1 MWSRPLALALLLLP
15 APALAGVKEKV
26 AALAPPGLVLVMDA
40 KGNELVAQNTDEP
53 FVPASVTKIVTAWL
67 AMEVLG
73 GDYRFETRFY
83 LDDKRVLYVR
93 GGGDPFLI
101 SEELAPLAT
110 ELVAAVGKKPI
121 TGIVLDASYYPS
133 NLRIPGIED
142 TDEAYNALN
151 SALAVN
157 FNTVYAVRS
166 GNKVR
171 SAEKQTPITP
181 LAITQFRLRGP
192 NGSGRISLS
201 QDPTV
206 SLQYAGE
213 LIAAFIERA
222 GGSVKG
228 KISTGTVPEGLEPV
242 YVHRQSRTLSE
253 ILVELLRASNNY
265 IANQVFLEI
274 GGHRLGGPVSLEKSL
289 QVANEMLAAHGL
301 AAAIHL
307 EEGSGISR
315 NNHFTARGL
324 AKVLELFAPHADL
337 LHGHDGGMNKTG
349 TMEGVRT
356 LAGYADTSS
365 HGRVRFVIS
374 LTSNDGEMRFRLLR
388 AISPGCKSRPPRRCF
403 PTRSQKFAISA
414 YRISAGGL
422 RSPAGYALRV
432 HVQRIDRVARRHE
445 QPVAVAAAEADVG
458 SALGQRDEADRLAG
472 RIEHLD
478 AVERR
483 AHAPAAPQIAVDVDP
498 KAVGRFF
505 FFAVDEDAAI
515 GELRSAVDHVEDID
529 RASLGRALD
538 DIELRFVGRKGQ
550 SVRPLDQPGGRDRRT
565 PAVGIEP
572 VDVEG
577 QFRLC
582 LHAQIIAGDAGGR
595 IGEPDGAVG
604 LHDHV
609 VRAIEPLAV
618 EPIDQ
623 HRDGAVILGA
633 RDATA

>member
-1 MWSRPLALALLLLP
+1 MWFRLFALALLLLP
-15 APALAGVKEKV
+15 APALAGVREQV
-26 AALAPPGLVLVMDA
+26 AALAPTALVLVVDA
-40 KGNELVAQNTDEP
+40 AGNELVAQNADEP

-101 SEELAPLAT
+101 SEELAPLAVA
-110 ELVAAVGKKPI
+110 LVAVIGKEPI
-121 TGIVLDASYYPS
+121 NGIVLDPSYYPS

-157 FNTVYAVRS
+157 FNTIYAVRS

-181 LAITQFRLRGP
+181 LAITQFRARGA
-192 NGSGRISLS
+192 NGTGRISLN

-222 GGSVKG
+222 GGSVTG
-228 KISTGTVPEGLEPV
+228 KISTGTVPERLDPV
-242 YVHRQSRTLSE
+242 YVHRQSRPLSK

-265 IANQVFLEI
+265 VANQVFLEI

-289 QVANEMLAAHGL
+289 QVANEILTAHGL

-315 NNHFTARGL
+315 NNRFSARGL
-324 AKVLELFAPHADL
+324 AKVLELFAPHADM

-349 TMEGVRT
+349 TMEGVST

-374 LTSNDGEMRFRLLR
+374 LTSSDGEMRFRLLR
-388 AISPGCKSRPPRRCF
+388 AIGS
-403 PTRSQKFAISA
+403 
-414 YRISAGGL
+414 GL
-422 RSPAGYALRV
+422 
-432 HVQRIDRVARRHE
+432 
-445 QPVAVAAAEADVG
+445 
-458 SALGQRDEADRLAG
+458 
-472 RIEHLD
+472 
-478 AVERR
+478 
-483 AHAPAAPQIAVDVDP
+483 
-498 KAVGRFF
+498 
-505 FFAVDEDAAI
+505 
-515 GELRSAVDHVEDID
+515 
-529 RASLGRALD
+529 
-538 DIELRFVGRKGQ
+538 
-550 SVRPLDQPGGRDRRT
+550 
-565 PAVGIEP
+565 
-572 VDVEG
+572 
-577 QFRLC
+577 
-582 LHAQIIAGDAGGR
+582 
-595 IGEPDGAVG
+595 
-604 LHDHV
+604 
-609 VRAIEPLAV
+609 
-618 EPIDQ
+618 
-623 HRDGAVILGA
+623 
-633 RDATA
+633 

>member
-1 MWSRPLALALLLLP
+1 
-15 APALAGVKEKV
+15 
-26 AALAPPGLVLVMDA
+26 LVLVVDA
-40 KGNELVAQNTDEP
+40 AGNELVAQNTDKP
-53 FVPASVTKIVTAWL
+53 FVPASVAKIVTAWL

-110 ELVAAVGKKPI
+110 ELVAAVGKEPI

-166 GNKVR
+166 GDTVR
-171 SAEKQTPITP
+171 SAETQTPITP
-181 LAITQFRLRGP
+181 LAISQFQLRGP
-192 NGSGRISLS
+192 NGKGRISLS

-213 LIAAFIERA
+213 LIAAFIARA

-228 KISTGTVPEGLEPV
+228 KISTGTVPAGLKPV
-242 YVHRQSRTLSE
+242 YIHLQSRTLSQ

-274 GGHRLGGPVSLEKSL
+274 GAHRLGGPVSLEKSL
-289 QVANEMLAAHGL
+289 RVANEMLAAHGL

-315 NNHFTARGL
+315 DNRFTARGL

-337 LHGHDGGMNKTG
+337 LHGRDGGMNKTG
-349 TMEGVRT
+349 SLEGVRT
-356 LAGYADTSS
+356 LAGYADTAS

-388 AISPGCKSRPPRRCF
+388 AI
-403 PTRSQKFAISA
+403 RS
-414 YRISAGGL
+414 
-422 RSPAGYALRV
+422 
-432 HVQRIDRVARRHE
+432 
-445 QPVAVAAAEADVG
+445 
-458 SALGQRDEADRLAG
+458 
-472 RIEHLD
+472 
-478 AVERR
+478 
-483 AHAPAAPQIAVDVDP
+483 
-498 KAVGRFF
+498 
-505 FFAVDEDAAI
+505 
-515 GELRSAVDHVEDID
+515 EL
-529 RASLGRALD
+529 
-538 DIELRFVGRKGQ
+538 
-550 SVRPLDQPGGRDRRT
+550 
-565 PAVGIEP
+565 
-572 VDVEG
+572 
-577 QFRLC
+577 
-582 LHAQIIAGDAGGR
+582 
-595 IGEPDGAVG
+595 
-604 LHDHV
+604 
-609 VRAIEPLAV
+609 
-618 EPIDQ
+618 
-623 HRDGAVILGA
+623 
-633 RDATA
+633 

>member
-1 MWSRPLALALLLLP
+1 MWSRSLALALLLLP
-15 APALAGVKEKV
+15 APAALAGVKENV
-26 AALAPPGLVLVMDA
+26 AALAPQGLVLVMDA
-40 KGNELVAQNTDEP
+40 KGNESVAQNTDEP

-181 LAITQFRLRGP
+181 LAINQFRLRGP
-192 NGSGRISLS
+192 KGRGRISLS
-201 QDPTV
+201 QDPMV

-228 KISTGTVPEGLEPV
+228 KISTGLVPKGLEPV

-253 ILVELLRASNNY
+253 ILVELLRVSNNY

-337 LHGHDGGMNKTG
+337 LRGHDGGMNKTG

-356 LAGYADTSS
+356 LAGYADTSG

-374 LTSNDGEMRFRLLR
+374 LTSNDDEMRFRLLR
-388 AISPGCKSRPPRRCF
+388 TIES
-403 PTRSQKFAISA
+403 
-414 YRISAGGL
+414 GL
-422 RSPAGYALRV
+422 
-432 HVQRIDRVARRHE
+432 
-445 QPVAVAAAEADVG
+445 
-458 SALGQRDEADRLAG
+458 
-472 RIEHLD
+472 
-478 AVERR
+478 
-483 AHAPAAPQIAVDVDP
+483 
-498 KAVGRFF
+498 
-505 FFAVDEDAAI
+505 
-515 GELRSAVDHVEDID
+515 
-529 RASLGRALD
+529 
-538 DIELRFVGRKGQ
+538 
-550 SVRPLDQPGGRDRRT
+550 
-565 PAVGIEP
+565 
-572 VDVEG
+572 
-577 QFRLC
+577 
-582 LHAQIIAGDAGGR
+582 
-595 IGEPDGAVG
+595 
-604 LHDHV
+604 
-609 VRAIEPLAV
+609 
-618 EPIDQ
+618 
-623 HRDGAVILGA
+623 
-633 RDATA
+633 